1 MGEKLS
7 VAQRVSAVA
16 AEFPDHDALVLLA
29 KNGTAT
35 RVTYRG
41 LDRRANHCA
50 AVLAGHGV
58 GELSTVVIALPNG
71 IAHVV
76 ATLAAWKL
84 GATVVVLDP
93 RAPAKETEET
103 VAAAA
108 PALFVGL
115 PRHEPPCPRLT
126 PEAWGDGELADAPP
140 PPSVAPRSALATS
153 GTTGRPRIILRR
165 RDWVVDTA
173 ALPTGHERDMGLDL
187 GQCQLVTTP
196 LHHMGFGAL
205 HQGLTLRHTVVLAPM
220 FVPRMVADAIE
231 RYSVQVLRLVPTM
244 MKLLLEL
251 GDLAERDFSSVVA
264 LHHGTGPCPPEVKRA
279 WLALVGPEH
288 VYEGYSSQE
297 QLAYVWIRG
306 DDWLD
311 HPGSV
316 GRPAPGTVVVVGE
329 DGRPAPP
336 GQVGELYARP
346 VTGGQPE
353 YLGPG
358 PLLPSWGDGYL
369 SVGDL
374 GYLDERGY
382 LFVAG
387 RVGDTINVGG
397 AKVNPAD
404 VEDVLTAHPGVLDAC
419 VVPRPH
425 PVRGQVPHAYVV
437 AARPGPG
444 PAELDA
450 HCRRHL
456 SPHKVPAA
464 FELVDSV
471 PRNELGKLRRA
482 RLRVASDRSA

>member
-1 MGEKLS
+1 MGEKIS
-7 VAQRVSAVA
+7 VAQRVAAIA
-16 AEFPDHDALVLLA
+16 AEFPDRDALVLPA
-29 KNGTAT
+29 RDGTAA

-58 GELSTVVIALPNG
+58 RASSTVVIALPNG
-71 IAHVV
+71 LPHVV

-93 RAPAKETEET
+93 RSPARETEET
-103 VAAAA
+103 VAAAD

-115 PRHEPPCPRLT
+115 PRHDPPCPRLA
-126 PEAWGDGELADAPP
+126 PDAWGDGELAGAPP
-140 PPSVAPRSALATS
+140 PAPVPPRSALATS

-165 RDWVVDTA
+165 RGWLVDTA
-173 ALPTGHERDMGLDL
+173 ALPTAHERDMGLDL
-187 GQCQLVTTP
+187 DQCQLVTTP

-205 HQGLTLRHTVVLAPM
+205 HQGLALRHTVVLMPM
-220 FVPRMVADAIE
+220 FVPRTVADAIE

-251 GDLAERDFSSVVA
+251 DDLAARDLSSVVA

-279 WLALVGPEH
+279 WLALVGAEN

-306 DDWLD
+306 DEWLD

-329 DGRPAPP
+329 DGRQAPP
-336 GQVGELYARP
+336 GRVGELYARP
-346 VTGGQPE
+346 ATGGQPE

-358 PLLPSWGDGYL
+358 PELPVWGDGYL

-374 GYLDERGY
+374 GHLDERGY

-387 RVGDTINVGG
+387 RAGDTINVGG

-437 AARPGPG
+437 AARPGLA

-450 HCRRHL
+450 HCRGHL

-464 FELVDSV
+464 FELVDAL
-471 PRNELGKLRRA
+471 PRTELGKLRRA
-482 RLRVASDRSA
+482 RLRAEWDRPA

>member
-1 MGEKLS
+1 MGEKIT
-7 VAQRVSAVA
+7 VVRRIAEIAERCPDRDAIVSLDRKGASA
-16 AEFPDHDALVLLA
+16 R
-29 KNGTAT
+29 T
-35 RVTYRG
+35 TYRG

-58 GELSTVVIALPNG
+58 HAASTVVVALPNG
-71 IAHVV
+71 IDHVV
-76 ATLAAWKL
+76 ATLGAWKL

-93 RAPAKETEET
+93 RAPARETEEV
-103 VAAAA
+103 VASAA

-115 PRHEPPCPRLT
+115 PRHDPPCPLVT
-126 PEAWGDGELADAPP
+126 PEAWGDGELAEAPP
-140 PPSVAPRSALATS
+140 EPPVAPRSALATS

-165 RDWVVDTA
+165 RGWLVDPD
-173 ALPTGHERDMGLDL
+173 ALPTAHERDMGLDL
-187 GQCQLVTTP
+187 DQCQLVVTP

-205 HQGLTLRHTVVLAPM
+205 HQGLALRHTVVLAPM
-220 FVPRMVADAIE
+220 FVPRLVADAIE
-231 RYSVQVLRLVPTM
+231 RHSVNVLRLVPTM

-251 GDLAERDFSSVVA
+251 DDLADRDLSSVVA
-264 LHHGTGPCPPEVKRA
+264 LHHGTGPCPPEVKHA
-279 WLALVGPEH
+279 WLNLVGAKN

-306 DDWLD
+306 DEWLD

-316 GRPAPGTVVVVGE
+316 GRPEPGTVVVVDE
-329 DGRPAPP
+329 EGRAAPP
-336 GQVGELYARP
+336 GEVGELFVRP

-358 PLLPSWGDGYL
+358 HRLSTWGDGHL

-374 GYLDERGY
+374 GYLDEEGY
-382 LFVAG
+382 LFVVG
-387 RVGDTINVGG
+387 RVADTINVAG

-404 VEDVLTAHPGVLDAC
+404 VEDVLTAHPGVRDAC

-437 AARPGPG
+437 AAPGLA

-450 HCRRHL
+450 YCRQRL

-471 PRNELGKLRRA
+471 PRTELGKLRRA
-482 RLRVASDRSA
+482 RLRAEWDRSA